1 MRPERGMGLQGLPR
15 VIARGAKLVWEA
27 SPREVVIC
35 LVLQVICGIGLG
47 AQLLLGRELIQTV
60 VDNRPGDDLSDVVPT
75 LAALAGITAVVAC
88 ATTFLLER
96 QRVLT
101 ALVER
106 YTMDRVLDVVAAV
119 PLSSFESG
127 GFHDRLRRA
136 VQNASERAWQVSQ
149 AIVAMFTALVTVVPL
164 GIVLLGIEPLLVP
177 AIVAAYL
184 PLHFATLRNSQSYYD
199 FEYGMTTP
207 DRERSYLGTVLMG
220 PAAVKEVRLFESAPW
235 IRSRYDRLYDR
246 RIDELRKLINLRVR
260 RSLIAT
266 AWSTAI
272 TVGGLALLVHW
283 ALSGRITTA
292 DAGVAAI
299 AIQLAGSR
307 IRTLGSTAGSLH
319 ECSLFLSD
327 VVAFVDLPSETQA
340 ARADALPAPTSFQ
353 TLTVDRLSFTYPGTE
368 AEVLHE
374 VSMTIG
380 RDEVVAL
387 VGANGS
393 GKTTLAKILC
403 GLYPPTSGRVLW
415 DATDLAEVDPVSLRR
430 NVAAAFQDFVRYELS
445 GRHNIGLGDTSRIE
459 DDDAIRAAAAAVR
472 ADEPLSRL
480 PAGYDTRL
488 SRAYDDGADLS
499 IGEWQRVALARAFL
513 RDAPLLVLDEPTAS
527 LDPHSERELFDS
539 VREVQRGRALLLIS
553 HRFSS
558 VRAADRIYVLDRGV
572 VIESGSHDELM
583 AADGRYAEM
592 FTLQAAAYGETQA
605 GRR

>member
-1 MRPERGMGLQGLPR
+1 MGLQGLPR
-15 VIARGAKLVWEA
+15 VIARGAKLVWDS

-35 LVLQVICGIGLG
+35 LVLQVICGVGLG

-60 VDNRPGDDLSDVVPT
+60 VDNRPGEDLSDVIPT
-75 LAALAGITAVVAC
+75 LVALAGITAIVAS

-96 QRVLT
+96 QRVLS

-106 YTMDRVLDVVAAV
+106 HAMDRVLDVVAAV

-136 VQNASERAWQVSQ
+136 VENASERAWQVSL
-149 AIVAMFTALVTVVPL
+149 AIVALFSALVTIIPL
-164 GIVLLGIEPLLVP
+164 GIVLGGIEPLLLP
-177 AIVAAYL
+177 AIIGAYL
-184 PLHFATLRNSQSYYD
+184 PLHFATVRNGQSYYD
-199 FEYGMTTP
+199 FEYAMTTP

-220 PAAVKEVRLFESAPW
+220 PAAVKEVRLFDSAPW
-235 IRSRYDRLYDR
+235 IRERYNGLYDR
-246 RIDELRKLINLRVR
+246 RIDELRKLVNLRVR
-260 RSLIAT
+260 RSLIAN
-266 AWSTAI
+266 AWSTII
-272 TVGGLALLVHW
+272 TIGGLALLVHW
-283 ALSGRITTA
+283 ALSGRISTA

-319 ECSLFLSD
+319 ECSLFLND
-327 VVAFVDLPSETQA
+327 VVAFVDLPTETA
-340 ARADALPAPTSFQ
+340 TVSAGTRSAPASFK

-374 VSMTIG
+374 VAMTIDK
-380 RDEVVAL
+380 DEVVAL

-403 GLYPPTSGRVLW
+403 GLYPPTAGRVLW
-415 DATDLAEVDPVSLRR
+415 DDVDLADCDPASVRR
-430 NVAAAFQDFVRYELS
+430 HVAAAFQDFVKYELS
-445 GRHNIGLGDTSRIE
+445 GRHNIGLGDPTRI
-459 DDDAIRAAAAAVR
+459 DDDAAIRAAAASVR

-480 PAGYDTRL
+480 AAGYDTRL

-499 IGEWQRVALARAFL
+499 IGEWQRVALARAFF
-513 RDAPLLVLDEPTAS
+513 RNAPLLVLDEPTAS

-539 VREVQRGRALLLIS
+539 VRDVRRGRALLLIS
-553 HRFSS
+553 HRFAS
-558 VRAADRIYVLDRGV
+558 VRSADRIYVLDRGA

-592 FTLQAAAYGETQA
+592 FTLQAAAYGERQA
-605 GRR
+605 SRP